1 VISPRLRAVGTL
13 VAVFA
18 CGAATGAGVTRY
30 TTSRSMHHLLDA
42 PPTEARR
49 RAMVW
54 ALDRKISLTSE
65 QRERIEAILAA
76 HSGEFSAIALRTE
89 PELAPLMDR
98 VESEIRATLTPEQQ
112 PKFDEL
118 SAKFKE
124 RRRRSLGIDAGAP
137 R

>member
-13 VAVFA
+13 VVVFA
-18 CGAATGAGVTRY
+18 CGAATGAAGTRY
-30 TTSRSMHHLLDA
+30 TTSRSIHHLLDA

-54 ALDRKISLTSE
+54 AIDRKLSLSSE

-76 HSGEFSAIALRTE
+76 HSGEFTAIALRTE
-89 PELAPLMDR
+89 PELAPLMDQ
-98 VESEIRATLTPEQQ
+98 VESEIRASLTPEQQ

-118 SAKFKE
+118 AKKFKD
-124 RRRRSLGIDAGAP
+124 RRRRAIGIDVGAP